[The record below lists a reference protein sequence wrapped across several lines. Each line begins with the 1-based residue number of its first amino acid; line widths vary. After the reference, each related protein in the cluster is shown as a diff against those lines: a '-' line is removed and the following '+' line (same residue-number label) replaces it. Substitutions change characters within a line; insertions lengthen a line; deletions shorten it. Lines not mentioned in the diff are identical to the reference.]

1 MTKYQIKQ
9 DKVRQEAIDW
19 QHNFQSIKSWSE
31 YVEAQRRFEKL
42 AKRYGLVEEFRE
54 NCII

>member
-1 MTKYQIKQ
+1 MTKYQIKK

-19 QHNFQSIKSWSE
+19 QHNFQNIKSWSE
-31 YVEAQRRFEKL
+31 YVEAQKRFEKL